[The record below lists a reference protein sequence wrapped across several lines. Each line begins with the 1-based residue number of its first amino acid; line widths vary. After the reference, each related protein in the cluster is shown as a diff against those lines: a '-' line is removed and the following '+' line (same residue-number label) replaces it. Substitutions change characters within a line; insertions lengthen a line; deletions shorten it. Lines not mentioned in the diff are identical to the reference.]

1 MSERRVELVTAD
13 EATTRRLAKPPFDA
27 IAVEGGY
34 RSGDTDTLTECHACD
49 PHAGVS
55 DRISSLIPRSFET
68 GAPP

>member
-13 EATTRRLAKPPFDA
+13 EATTLAKPPFDA
-27 IAVEGGY
+27 IAVEVGY
-34 RSGDTDTLTECHACD
+34 HSGDTDTLTECHACD

>member
-1 MSERRVELVTAD
+1 MSGRRVELVTAD
-13 EATTRRLAKPPFDA
+13 EATTLTKPAFDA
-27 IAVEGGY
+27 IAVEVGY

-49 PHAGVS
+49 PRAGVS